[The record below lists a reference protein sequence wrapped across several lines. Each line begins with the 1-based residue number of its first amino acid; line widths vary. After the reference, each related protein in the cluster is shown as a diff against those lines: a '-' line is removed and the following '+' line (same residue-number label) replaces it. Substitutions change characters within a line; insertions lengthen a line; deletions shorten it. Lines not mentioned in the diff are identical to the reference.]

1 MSRIQA
7 VSGMTHQP
15 GDFVAYPTNR
25 VVGTIADAQHARVAI
40 ERLLQAGVGRED
52 IDILHGEDGL
62 HRLDPSG
69 AEHGF
74 LAQFQ
79 RTLVRLAGPAEES
92 VHLRHHVEDVR
103 EGRFVIMVRAE
114 GQGRRD
120 LVAGILN
127 DHGADFV
134 GFYGRWAWTSLS
146 GRNGARTPGAVVEPA
161 RSHSYETELDGVRLL
176 LRFDFQNEVVDA
188 TFTQRDGTVRHTTGV
203 LRRLPSAGE
212 TER

>member
-1 MSRIQA
+1 
-7 VSGMTHQP
+7 MTHQP
-15 GDFVAYPTNR
+15 GDFIAYPTNR
-25 VVGTIADAQHARVAI
+25 VVGTIADAQNARVAI
-40 ERLLQAGVGRED
+40 ELLLQAGVDREE
-52 IDILHGEDGL
+52 IDILHGDDGL

-103 EGRFVIMVRAE
+103 EGRFVIMVLAE
-114 GQGRRD
+114 GQRRRD

-127 DHGADFV
+127 DHGAEFV

-146 GRNGARTPGAVVEPA
+146 GRNVARIPVAAVEPV
-161 RSHSYETELDGVRLL
+161 RSQSYETELDGIRLL
-176 LRFDFQNEVVDA
+176 LHFDFQNEVVDA
-188 TFTQRDGTVRHTTGV
+188 TITRLDGTVHHTKGV
-203 LRRLPSAGE
+203 LRELP
-212 TER
+212 